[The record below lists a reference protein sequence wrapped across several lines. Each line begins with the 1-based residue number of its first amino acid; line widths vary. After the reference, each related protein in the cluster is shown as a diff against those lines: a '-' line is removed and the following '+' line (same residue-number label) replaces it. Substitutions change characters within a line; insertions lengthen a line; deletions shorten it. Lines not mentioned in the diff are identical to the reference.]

1 MSPFHTFPLEVINLC
16 YSETKTLKNH
26 ELFLA
31 AKWIEKEKCLFKV
44 CTTGLFR
51 SKVLINQNIL
61 AVLVR
66 NTFFDRSMGH
76 MDTCRLSG
84 KQ

>member
-16 YSETKTLKNH
+16 YSETETLKSH
-26 ELFLA
+26 EHFLA

-44 CTTGLFR
+44 CTTGLLR
-51 SKVLINQNIL
+51 SKVLINRNIL

-66 NTFFDRSMGH
+66 NTVFDRSMGH